1 MTSVWLPSTL
11 KKKGNLRASSFRML
25 PFYSSEALFRQQR
38 QWTQN
43 TCTYWSRHALTC
55 HHNTNIIAAQT
66 QQQLVFL
73 RVTVWICRSAFE
85 LRAALE
91 AIPKEFFFCCC
102 KKRVAEKNGW
112 GVRLY
117 GGRTLCNL
125 LNPNCNVKPMEHWL
139 IIPNWAGPNS
149 PLNMSTMRNLL
160 LMLVS
165 CSDSGWGAFYHGKRE
180 IINYL
185 YCRPWSFPEF

>member
-1 MTSVWLPSTL
+1 MNPEYLYLLEQTCADLSSQHQHNCSTNSTTACVSSCNSVDLWI
-11 KKKGNLRASSFRML
+11 GF
-25 PFYSSEALFRQQR
+25 
-38 QWTQN
+38 WTQSSIGG
-43 TCTYWSRHALTC
+43 YPK
-55 HHNTNIIAAQT
+55 
-66 QQQLVFL
+66 
-73 RVTVWICRSAFE
+73 RV
-85 LRAALE
+85 
-91 AIPKEFFFCCC
+91 FFCCC

-185 YCRPWSFPEF
+185 YCHPWSFPEF